1 MVQDC
6 QGIKIKPLLIRPA
19 SHLNWY
25 SELAMYT
32 VAPLVSMIE
41 LNILC
46 TCTCSDKHETPH
58 LAGCDY
64 SIVREFAV
72 PSQSIR
78 SDHKHMGRG
87 SFRRSCCS
95 RQAGAQI
102 GAPESRTGAVVLLAL
117 DFMLFVYL
125 VRTIIANRSLQ

>member
-1 MVQDC
+1 M
-6 QGIKIKPLLIRPA
+6 
-19 SHLNWY
+19 
-25 SELAMYT
+25 ELA
-32 VAPLVSMIE
+32 VVPLTYIHFV
-41 LNILC
+41 NTLC
-46 TCTCSDKHETPH
+46 GRGHCDKHETPH